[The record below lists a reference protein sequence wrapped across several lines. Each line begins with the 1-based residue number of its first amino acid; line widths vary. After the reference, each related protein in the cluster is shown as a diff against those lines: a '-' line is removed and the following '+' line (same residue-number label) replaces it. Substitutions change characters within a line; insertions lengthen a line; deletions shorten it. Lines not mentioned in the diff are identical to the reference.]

1 MFPLT
6 SARQVTTGS
15 LAPLDQSQRH
25 GCTGKAD
32 SNSWNQAVQR
42 MEYILTGLKAVAA
55 VTGCSVGGW
64 PTAAAQGRPRG
75 CAEPASSRSGPA
87 SGTRIPASASSA
99 GRGTAPWRAT
109 GCSRGGAGS
118 LGAASEARAPGF
130 RAGYRRRLRTG
141 PADGSGAA
149 QSGGRRR
156 EATRMPL
163 RHCHLR
169 SRQAALEPRRRL
181 CRLSSRRLDPNDA
194 PYPRHGS
201 SLGLCSPWL
210 GRRRPHAAAAAHPA
224 TGSSALR
231 IFGSVAQRDKPRA
244 RRRLRGA
251 QHLQSAP
258 QWAPG
263 MCCPAPS
270 PGAPAQRLEQPATAA
285 LAG

>member
-1 MFPLT
+1 MESGRAT
-6 SARQVTTGS
+6 
-15 LAPLDQSQRH
+15 H
-25 GCTGKAD
+25 GIYFD
-32 SNSWNQAVQR
+32 R
-42 MEYILTGLKAVAA
+42 FD
-55 VTGCSVGGW
+55 VGGW
-64 PTAAAQGRPRG
+64 RDGLLCRRLG
-75 CAEPASSRSGPA
+75 ERRRSGPTERLCGA
-87 SGTRIPASASSA
+87 SVEPRRPGGTRIPASASSA

-109 GCSRGGAGS
+109 GCSRRGADS
-118 LGAASEARAPGF
+118 LGAASEAQAPGF

-169 SRQAALEPRRRL
+169 RPQAALEHRRGPCWL
-181 CRLSSRRLDPNDA
+181 PSRRLDQNDA

-201 SLGLCSPWL
+201 SLGLCSPWF
-210 GRRRPHAAAAAHPA
+210 GRRRPHAAAAAHPT

-231 IFGSVAQRDKPRA
+231 IFGSVAQRAKAPA
-244 RRRLRGA
+244 RQRLRRV

-270 PGAPAQRLEQPATAA
+270 PGAAVHRLEQPATAA

>member
-1 MFPLT
+1 MHTAWSLWRRGGFSVFGAKRVCGAESPGKKRNPRSPKYPPL
-6 SARQVTTGS
+6 
-15 LAPLDQSQRH
+15 
-25 GCTGKAD
+25 
-32 SNSWNQAVQR
+32 
-42 MEYILTGLKAVAA
+42 
-55 VTGCSVGGW
+55 
-64 PTAAAQGRPRG
+64 
-75 CAEPASSRSGPA
+75 
-87 SGTRIPASASSA
+87 ASSA

-109 GCSRGGAGS
+109 RCSRGGAGS
-118 LGAASEARAPGF
+118 LGAASEAQAPGLW
-130 RAGYRRRLRTG
+130 AGYRRRLPTG

-169 SRQAALEPRRRL
+169 SRQAALAPHSGP
-181 CRLSSRRLDPNDA
+181 CRLPSRRIDPNDA

-201 SLGLCSPWL
+201 SLGLCSPWF

-231 IFGSVAQRDKPRA
+231 IFGSVAQRDKAPA
-244 RRRLRGA
+244 RRRLRRV

-258 QWAPG
+258 QWASG

-270 PGAPAQRLEQPATAA
+270 PGAPAHRLEQPATAA

>member
-1 MFPLT
+1 MESGRATHGIYFDWLE
-6 SARQVTTGS
+6 GS
-15 LAPLDQSQRH
+15 GCRDGLLRRRLAD
-25 GCTGKAD
+25 
-32 SNSWNQAVQR
+32 
-42 MEYILTGLKAVAA
+42 
-55 VTGCSVGGW
+55 CSG
-64 PTAAAQGRPRG
+64 
-75 CAEPASSRSGPA
+75 SGPTERLCGA
-87 SGTRIPASASSA
+87 SVEPHRPGGTRIPASASSA

-118 LGAASEARAPGF
+118 LGAASEAQAPGF
-130 RAGYRRRLRTG
+130 RAGYRRRLPTG

-169 SRQAALEPRRRL
+169 SRQAAPGHRRGL
-181 CRLSSRRLDPNDA
+181 CRLFSRRLDPNDA

-201 SLGLCSPWL
+201 GLGLCSPRSD
-210 GRRRPHAAAAAHPA
+210 RRRPHAAAAAHPA

-231 IFGSVAQRDKPRA
+231 IFGSVAQRDKAPA
-244 RRRLRGA
+244 RRRLRRA

-263 MCCPAPS
+263 MCCPAPAPGS
-270 PGAPAQRLEQPATAA
+270 PAHRLEQPATAA

>member
-1 MFPLT
+1 M
-6 SARQVTTGS
+6 
-15 LAPLDQSQRH
+15 
-25 GCTGKAD
+25 
-32 SNSWNQAVQR
+32 
-42 MEYILTGLKAVAA
+42 
-55 VTGCSVGGW
+55 
-64 PTAAAQGRPRG
+64 
-75 CAEPASSRSGPA
+75 
-87 SGTRIPASASSA
+87 
-99 GRGTAPWRAT
+99 

-118 LGAASEARAPGF
+118 LGAASEAQTPGF

-169 SRQAALEPRRRL
+169 SRQAALEPHSGP
-181 CRLSSRRLDPNDA
+181 CRLPSRRLDPNDA

-201 SLGLCSPWL
+201 GLGLCSPRSD
-210 GRRRPHAAAAAHPA
+210 RRRPHAAAAAHPA

-231 IFGSVAQRDKPRA
+231 IFGSVAQRDKARA
-244 RRRLRGA
+244 RWRLRRA

-270 PGAPAQRLEQPATAA
+270 PEAPAHRLEQPATAA
-285 LAG
+285 LAGRSTAFVRAARASAFAASHGLCTAAGVSTIDATSAVCWGHGLARRAHPKVTSEVAAGSTAPCRRAAGSLQSRAQPARASARTCP

>member
-1 MFPLT
+1 MESGRVEYKLYID
-6 SARQVTTGS
+6 RLDVGDCRDGLLRRR
-15 LAPLDQSQRH
+15 LAD
-25 GCTGKAD
+25 
-32 SNSWNQAVQR
+32 
-42 MEYILTGLKAVAA
+42 
-55 VTGCSVGGW
+55 CSG
-64 PTAAAQGRPRG
+64 
-75 CAEPASSRSGPA
+75 SGPTERLCGA
-87 SGTRIPASASSA
+87 SVEPRRPSGTRIPASASSA

-109 GCSRGGAGS
+109 GCSRRGADS
-118 LGAASEARAPGF
+118 LGAASEAQAPGF

-169 SRQAALEPRRRL
+169 RPQAALEHRRGPCWL
-181 CRLSSRRLDPNDA
+181 PSRRLDQNDA

-201 SLGLCSPWL
+201 SLGLCSPWF
-210 GRRRPHAAAAAHPA
+210 GRRRPHAAAAAHPT

-231 IFGSVAQRDKPRA
+231 IFGSVAQRAKAPA
-244 RRRLRGA
+244 RQRLRRA

-270 PGAPAQRLEQPATAA
+270 PGAAVHRLEQPATAA